1 MKLYSHPASPFGRK
15 CKIVAHELG
24 LKLEIVVVAARDD
37 EELRKINP
45 LKKIPILVL
54 DDGSSL
60 FDSRVICEYLNE
72 MGGGKFFPGM
82 TVWRPTSGR
91 WKALG
96 LQALADGIMD
106 AGVLGRGEILRPAGE
121 KSEKFIAL
129 QKTKLNNSM
138 DALEKEADSFGE
150 GIDIGLIAV
159 AAALG
164 YMDFRYASENWRS
177 TRPKLAR
184 WYDRFAQRPSM
195 QTTVPKDA

>member
-1 MKLYSHPASPFGRK
+1 MKLRYSPTSPFVRK
-15 CKIVAHELG
+15 VVVLAKELG
-24 LKLEIVVVAARDD
+24 IENKI
-37 EELRKINP
+37 ELQRTNTTDPELSTQNP
-45 LKKIPILVL
+45 LGKVPSLLL

-60 FDSRVICEYLNE
+60 YDSPVICAYIDSANKLH
-72 MGGGKFFPGM
+72 
-82 TVWRPTSGR
+82 PTSGQAR
-91 WKALG
+91 WTAARR
-96 LQALADGIMD
+96 QALADGIMD
-106 AGVLGRGEILRPAGE
+106 AGVLGRGEMLRPDGE

-129 QKTKLNNSM
+129 QKTKLNNAM
-138 DALEKEADSFGE
+138 NALEKEADSFGD

-177 TRPKLAR
+177 TRPRLAR